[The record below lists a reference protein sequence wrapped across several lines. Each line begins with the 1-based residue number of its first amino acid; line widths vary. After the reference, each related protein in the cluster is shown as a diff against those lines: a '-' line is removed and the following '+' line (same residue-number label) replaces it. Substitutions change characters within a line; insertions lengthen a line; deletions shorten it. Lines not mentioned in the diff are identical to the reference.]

1 MSFVLEH
8 SSNRLTSIITTWC
21 VQGIKEREGEGEGRR
36 ERERERESLQGYLAG
51 FGKLDK
57 HFVLNLAEKKVSSV
71 AHHHS
76 HCLES
81 PADHSRSSVVE
92 CVCVCVCVR
101 VRMRVQHIYMYMAE
115 RTCTYA
121 HILHSHFAYTCI
133 YTCTCCIHFAVISH
147 LTVPVTRTPT
157 CCIS

>member
-21 VQGIKEREGEGEGRR
+21 VQGINEWVGAGEGRR

-76 HCLES
+76 HYLES

-92 CVCVCVCVR
+92 CVCVCVCVCVCAR
-101 VRMRVQHIYMYMAE
+101 AHACSAHIHVHGRTYMYV
-115 RTCTYA
+115 RP
-121 HILHSHFAYTCI
+121 YT
-133 YTCTCCIHFAVISH
+133 T
-147 LTVPVTRTPT
+147 
-157 CCIS
+157 